1 MLEIYAAFEQQPLL
15 SGLWEIGGK
24 KEIGNRK
31 EKAQGM
37 ILCEQG
43 VMARKTRE
51 RKNPLHLFS
60 PSYFSFLSLFPQK

>member
-1 MLEIYAAFEQQPLL
+1 MGCSRYTQRLNSNLFFQDFKGE
-15 SGLWEIGGK
+15 K

-31 EKAQGM
+31 EKALGM

-51 RKNPLHLFS
+51 FRGNAQREGLGGL
-60 PSYFSFLSLFPQK
+60 

>member
-1 MLEIYAAFEQQPLL
+1 MGCSRYTQRLNSNLFFQDFKGEK
-15 SGLWEIGGK
+15 IGEK

-31 EKAQGM
+31 EKALGM

-51 RKNPLHLFS
+51 FTGTAQREGLGGL
-60 PSYFSFLSLFPQK
+60 